1 MRQKAAILTILIAAL
16 LAILIPSSGALSQT
30 TLGTLT
36 CDNANTWWP
45 TGGGNVT
52 CATSPDG
59 HTITWTITN
68 VPRVEDKS
76 LQLGLSLAASAD
88 QHATI
93 TFDMNYKK
101 RAVPASNDP
110 TDPNWRNRYIQ
121 LAYAVYSGSLV
132 KFKTDKLFL
141 GPTYGYGIEPDN
153 QMKDLYDNT
162 TYYLRLPPGNNVV
175 DIFFYE
181 AYAGYQFT
189 ADDTMSGTITITL
202 YPSAVPPYHN
212 DPIYCHIEAEP
223 ALPIILYSSRPDM
236 LLTFTGYFWPS
247 IFPGAV
253 RCEKYAYNS
262 YRWHFDH
269 LYTGDSF
276 AYGINRAYIPLQ
288 GSTLDQAILTV
299 SGQVCPHF
307 WDAPDGGIVIKT
319 GGDPS
324 TGQGGQVA
332 KTWSGS
338 LTQCLDV
345 SGSSSFTYPSAPS
358 WAPPRHYI
366 TVGTWSRYG
375 SHAKGIYFSGDVIL
389 TFPNI
394 PTPTPLP
401 TATPTFTPTITLT
414 PSITPTPT
422 VTPTGTGGGGGGG
435 GGGNPTATP
444 VPTSTFTPTF
454 TPSPTATSTRT
465 PTATSTPTATAS
477 ATATGTLTATASP
490 TATRTPTAT
499 NTPTATASLTSTPP
513 PYWTSTPNWPATMT
527 AIAGTPT
534 ATASLTSTPPY
545 WTSTPN
551 WPATM
556 TAIAGTP
563 TATASLTSTP
573 YWTSTPD
580 WPATITAIVSTLTP
594 IAGVTSTPTPDWQ
607 ATMTAIASTPTP
619 IPAPPTPT
627 PNYALTVVAVNTP
640 SFNGGGGAA
649 GFQGGG
655 GTAGLQY
662 GTPNPLSMT
671 PGPWGAGGLYGSSCF
686 AWIRVLVFVDSDRDG
701 MIAPQ
706 GEGVEAVTV
715 QLLDPDLNVVRAAK
729 TRNGVVRFCAPP
741 DLAGKKVYVTV
752 PYLVRTQS
760 VTIPTRQDQWN
771 PNGNAQSTTLEVAF
785 RLEPPTLPVYIP

>member
-1 MRQKAAILTILIAAL
+1 LEK
-16 LAILIPSSGALSQT
+16 
-30 TLGTLT
+30 
-36 CDNANTWWP
+36 
-45 TGGGNVT
+45 
-52 CATSPDG
+52 
-59 HTITWTITN
+59 
-68 VPRVEDKS
+68 
-76 LQLGLSLAASAD
+76 
-88 QHATI
+88 
-93 TFDMNYKK
+93 
-101 RAVPASNDP
+101 
-110 TDPNWRNRYIQ
+110 RYIQ
-121 LAYAVYSGSLV
+121 LAYGIYGGITI
-132 KFKTDKLFL
+132 FKTEDLFL
-141 GPTYGYGIEPDN
+141 GPTYGYGIQPDN

-162 TYYLRLPPGNNVV
+162 TYYFRLPPGNSVV
-175 DIFFYE
+175 TVSFYE

-202 YPSAVPPYHN
+202 YPSAVPPYHS
-212 DPIYCHIEAEP
+212 DPIYCHIESLP
-223 ALPIILYSSRPDM
+223 ANPIILYSSRPDM
-236 LLTFTGYFWPS
+236 LLSGSGYFWPS

-253 RCEKYAYNS
+253 RCDKISYNS

-269 LYTGDSF
+269 LYTGDFF

-307 WDAPDGGIVIKT
+307 WDAPDGGMFIRT

-324 TGQGGQVA
+324 TGQGGQVS

-358 WAPPRHYI
+358 STATRYYI
-366 TVGTWSRYG
+366 EFRTWSRYG
-375 SHAKGIYFSGDVIL
+375 DFAKGIYFSGDVTL

-401 TATPTFTPTITLT
+401 TDTPTPTPSITFT
-414 PSITPTPT
+414 PSITPT
-422 VTPTGTGGGGGGG
+422 VTPTDTGGGGGGGG

-499 NTPTATASLTSTPP
+499 STPTA
-513 PYWTSTPNWPATMT
+513 
-527 AIAGTPT
+527 T

-545 WTSTPN
+545 WTSTPD

-556 TAIAGTP
+556 TAIASTP

-580 WPATITAIVSTLTP
+580 WPATITAIFNSLTP
-594 IAGVTSTPTPDWQ
+594 IAGVTSTPTPDWS

-619 IPAPPTPT
+619 VPAPPTPT

-640 SFNGGGGAA
+640 SFNAGSSNGGGGFA
-649 GFQGGG
+649 GGG
-655 GTAGLQY
+655 GTAGFQY
-662 GTPNPLSMT
+662 GTLT

-706 GEGVEAVTV
+706 GEGVEAVVV

-752 PYLVRTQS
+752 PYLIRTQS
-760 VTIPTRQDQWN
+760 ITLPTRQDQWN

-785 RLEPPTLPVYIP
+785 RLDPPTLPVYIP